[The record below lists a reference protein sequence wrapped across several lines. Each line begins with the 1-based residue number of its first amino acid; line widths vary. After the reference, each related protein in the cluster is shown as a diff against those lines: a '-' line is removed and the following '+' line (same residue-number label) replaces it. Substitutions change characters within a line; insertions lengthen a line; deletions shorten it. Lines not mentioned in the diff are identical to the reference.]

1 MDDIRDRFLPKLE
14 AWSTIAQYT
23 PEEEEEI
30 DKLIKDLKFHIDYSY
45 KRPEGMYSRVKRMVG
60 EWGIEDMN
68 KRVKRV
74 LHQTRGEYIATH
86 AAAKKK
92 VMDRNGQQTLI
103 PYTHVMEVL
112 NRLNDDDSIHSRVTL
127 LMLCSGCRKI
137 EILDPAI
144 EFEQVLNKMSN
155 RIDQSLIVQKGCAKK
170 RPDQKQ
176 APVKITKPV
185 LFLTSDEFCE
195 ALGQVRDALSE
206 RNKKDR
212 VTLGKTIA
220 TSMEK
225 LAHELW
231 PMSKDAG
238 HRTGSH
244 LSRAIYVNMAYQAHA
259 RGDES
264 LNHFVA
270 RTLGHDE
277 LSTAAHY
284 MNVRITEPPVEDV
297 NKQK

>member
-1 MDDIRDRFLPKLE
+1 MDEIRDYFLPKLE
-14 AWSTIAQYT
+14 AYSAVANYT
-23 PEEEEEI
+23 FEQTQDMNQI
-30 DKLIKDLKFHIDYSY
+30 LADLKEHIDWRY
-45 KRPEGMYSRVKRMVG
+45 KRPEGMYSKVKKMV
-60 EWGIEDMN
+60 EAWGVDDMT
-68 KRVKRV
+68 KRVKSV
-74 LHQTRGEYIATH
+74 LRQTREQYVALH
-86 AAAKKK
+86 MAAKKK
-92 VMDRNGQQTLI
+92 VIERNGKQTLI
-103 PYTHVMEVL
+103 PYAHVMEVL

-137 EILDPAI
+137 EILDPTI
-144 EFEQVLNKMSN
+144 EFSQVLSRMTGQ
-155 RIDQSLIVQKGCAKK
+155 IDPQLIEQRGCAKK
-170 RPDQKQ
+170 RASEKK
-176 APVKITKPV
+176 ALVKIVKPI
-185 LFLTSDEFCE
+185 LFLSSDEFMS
-195 ALGQVRDALSE
+195 ALEEVRGALSE

-284 MNVRITEPPVEDV
+284 MNVRITEPSVEDV